1 MASLQALASF
11 LHQQGPYSNF
21 SQIALSITEP
31 TFQSYLDGRDLTLL
45 VPSDDAFSTGAS
57 NTRGYGFNTSDA
69 TLMLDV
75 LTYHI
80 IPGQHPLEFNL
91 PQDDH
96 ILLPTAHSA
105 DLDKNQ
111 PQPLVFQM
119 GPAILNQR
127 VVPKVINKWAVNN
140 TLIYALDTVLGYP
153 ATYSWEANN
162 TGLMEEWKPFEVVA
176 GGIEIDDYDGST
188 VFAPVDKT
196 WNVPKLANQ
205 IPVGELKDVYNNHV
219 IPGLTLW
226 SPNFMNGTYTSASG
240 FNYTFNKTSS
250 GQFTVTLNGTTV
262 NITHSDIL
270 TWNGVIHLLDGP
282 LWTNQDTSYISPSDS
297 SSSTS

>member
-11 LHQQGPYSNF
+11 LQQQGPYSNF
-21 SQIALSITEP
+21 SQIALSITQP
-31 TFQSYLDGRDLTLL
+31 TFQSYFDGRDLTLL
-45 VPSDDAFSTGAS
+45 VPSDDACESFYCSLLKLELTQEQVSTGAS

-96 ILLPTAHSA
+96 VLLPTAHSA

-127 VVPKVINKWAVNN
+127 VVPKVINEWAVNN

-162 TGLMEEWKPFEVVA
+162 TGLMEEWKSFEVVA

-188 VFAPVDKT
+188 VFAPADKT

-219 IPGLTLW
+219 
-226 SPNFMNGTYTSASG
+226 
-240 FNYTFNKTSS
+240 
-250 GQFTVTLNGTTV
+250 
-262 NITHSDIL
+262 
-270 TWNGVIHLLDGP
+270 
-282 LWTNQDTSYISPSDS
+282 S
-297 SSSTS
+297 SSSLAGKRINLNVSIGHSWSYIVVTELHDWIVHFSIWVQLHL